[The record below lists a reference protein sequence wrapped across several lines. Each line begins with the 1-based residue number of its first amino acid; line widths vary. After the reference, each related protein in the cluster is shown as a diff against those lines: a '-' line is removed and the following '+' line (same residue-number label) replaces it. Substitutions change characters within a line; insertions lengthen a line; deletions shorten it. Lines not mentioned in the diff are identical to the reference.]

1 MARLGPIG
9 LNQLLTDIK
18 NWVNSKL
25 STKSDTAHTHTAY
38 AVKHTY
44 TTAANAAK
52 NWYRIANANTKQV
65 YTGNPIHA
73 EFILTAYNSSYDPG
87 YSERWYVR
95 AMVLGRNAYVVI
107 FGGNT
112 APFSQCRVLYENTLA
127 DIDDNDRPAID
138 IYLNYVLANG
148 TTKIEIEEVYNQG
161 WTFVADGQL
170 AVSTVPTGFE
180 NVAIGVRGNGVERS
194 TYSDIATYLNKPR
207 RDITSNVTLADNTTY
222 RSTTLN
228 CTGTRTI
235 TLPSIN
241 SNYFWCVIKNFNA
254 EADIITIHPST
265 AAVLIDGSND
275 DIILRPG
282 EFVAIHS
289 RAANSFTIV
298 GDNRKR
304 TCLVGRS
311 GEVGTD
317 TKHWFRVAQKTLD
330 TRYRD
335 AFILLDVFQA
345 GSDSN
350 YMGRLCAHVRVDG
363 TIGVVGNKQF
373 TWLYRGTQLS
383 DADFA
388 MTTIETSGTSVVV
401 DIWCKR
407 TGGYSSFSF
416 VVVSEGFST
425 DSLDSP
431 AGKWILTRARATVG
445 DLETL
450 DTGFTTVTNPTVVTL
465 ANSIT
470 GNAGSATVAQ
480 QVRKDPAAGSTAD
493 LLYSQ
498 CAGTDIFRLQV
509 GGASNAGYVEI
520 ATADD
525 GSEPIYVR
533 QYKGTFTS
541 LQRTA
546 TLLDGSG
553 NTSFPGQVT
562 GNKFDGPL
570 TWSGTAF
577 SYTAGNSL
585 YFYSGQPAIAN
596 CFEGSSNDFT
606 KFSYPTGGTAV
617 STNNANIQT
626 LRFDWGNTYWHDLFM
641 SPNNNY
647 LWHRNVVNSDAR
659 GWRRIVEENVTGL
672 ADQSWNINI
681 AGTAANV
688 TGTVDIANGGTG
700 ATTRLNAVKALTN
713 EAVGTPTHFLA
724 ITTNWG
730 KAGYTTVAQAKT
742 VLGITGDIISHSDSE
757 YVHMSGDE
765 TVAGVKTF
773 SNNTYITS
781 LNFTSEVE
789 SQSSSSSAVF
799 PIVTT
804 VTYADQS
811 PSQTARL
818 NFRITANG
826 DKSLYPHENNQYSF
840 GVTSR
845 RWATLYGYLA
855 NLGGTYLGNEA
866 SPNERT
872 NLYLLAN
879 RDADGQ
885 SGAYIGRFRQ
895 NRTQGAMES
904 SDVSFISFDFLEN
917 STRYTRCFTMGMT
930 DWDNDKVPQTYYL
943 TSPDGK
949 GSLGT
954 ATTAWNKVYANS
966 YYLGTTSFTDKFV
979 TTDTAQTISGVKTFN
994 SDTLV
999 SNQGNAY
1006 RIANSAGTGYGVFQ
1020 RTDGSNWYML
1030 VTANNDP
1037 LGTWT
1042 SARPISIAL
1051 STGTCNINGNAGTA
1065 TQFSANTTVALTG
1078 DATGTSAG
1086 SKKGWSVPVTLANSG
1101 VTAGSY
1107 GPSADASP
1115 AHSGTFSV
1123 PSITVDAKGRIT
1135 AASTKTITLPSDSN
1149 TDTLMTQNVSTT
1161 DSTYPILLCATA
1173 NASSNQGAKTGIF
1186 GSGVKVNPKTSVVSA
1201 KGFSGVPT
1209 GNTYVTA
1216 VKDGGALV
1224 NSQATSW
1231 GAIWRAPTKD
1241 YQVAGATWSNNNNNV
1256 YICYSVTN
1264 ANAEAG
1270 TNTMAKSLIW
1280 AADTGTLTT
1289 TTFSGA
1295 LSGNASSATEFSA
1308 NKDVTLT
1315 GDVTGTASSKAG
1327 WSVATTLANS
1337 GVTAGTY
1344 GPSAD
1349 VTGNNNATISVPEI
1363 TVDAK
1368 GRVTSVT
1375 NRTLTCKNNT
1385 YNVYNKTLTIQKNGT
1400 NVATFTSN
1408 SNTDVTANI
1417 TVPTKVS
1424 ELTNDSGY
1432 LTSHQSLANYLTK
1445 TTNVSEMGRYI
1456 DLHYD
1461 NATAKYDWD
1470 VRLYADSQGTAAG
1483 GGSFKIDA
1491 ASAYAPAPASDAND
1505 TRIATT
1511 AWVNSKG
1518 YLTSHQSLSNY
1529 VTLNTAQEI
1538 TNTKTFKDANTVV
1551 KRTDIE
1557 AGNTLPSADKLA
1569 RNIFQDK
1576 NGKELGSIYYYKN
1589 TSGNTGLCLRAGDW
1603 FSESEG
1609 VYSLNASGTNRR
1621 AELVLYTNSSG
1632 DCCIQPNGYFSST
1645 LKALST
1651 SVWLGESTK
1660 PFGRVYANAFEFCNA
1675 GLLADTDV
1683 QTTEEHSVGFFGQNN
1698 TPLSY
1703 ITFQKRPN
1711 LKDRIAVRVQTS
1723 ASSYKS
1729 YDFDATCFYPE
1740 SSNSVDIGSTT
1751 NIFKNIYC
1759 NNYYKGTTAFG
1770 DIVTHNASEFLTSHQ
1785 SLSSCVKN
1793 VVTNSQTIKSTG
1805 ITRGTAPSS
1814 TQTFGIPF
1822 TDNNGVYIGNIY
1834 GQYATDK
1841 ATSVGLFAY
1850 KGTTTSNSDNAGIQ
1864 IGYDASGNV
1873 YTSAPT
1879 PSSLDNSTKI
1889 ATTAFVYNTAVKHL
1903 AAYTYIYVA
1912 MSATGNGSGSN
1923 TSNYMSLTDLRT
1935 YLATVHMHS
1944 SASNLN
1950 GSYSLQILFKAG
1962 DSFGDATFDATKMP
1976 GVRNLILNT
1985 STGTNSTVN
1994 NYSTNS
2000 PTFGNIN
2007 VTGDIVVTMRN
2018 LNCTG
2023 RISSQHGAYVSIDT
2037 YMGISSLMAANYGYL
2052 NVAKNMVINVC
2063 DAHVDYLFSAVNNG
2077 ILAMWPGATITIN
2090 FRQQCYYTRS
2100 LFYASSN
2107 GTAWIGYSS
2116 FKLTGTEPMAVW
2128 GGSGT
2133 LTGTSET
2140 AAATVEKAVTLASGQ
2155 TFTLTTNATAKVKF
2169 TVDNTAA
2176 NPTLNIGGT
2185 GAKPIYW
2192 NNAPVQATMLMK
2204 NITYDVKYNGSQFVI
2219 QNAVKRLTNN
2229 DFGVFRSSGNYNQTY
2244 NSGSWNFTGWAL
2256 YYGTGIENSNWRGS
2270 HIGNIQQNVSTVNN
2284 TFPVLI
2290 CGTANATANT
2300 LIAPYFAKGVKINP
2314 STNVVSASGFDGPL
2328 TGDVTGNCSGT
2339 SANVTGTVAIANGG
2353 TGATTRLNAVKAL
2366 TNEAVGTPT
2375 HFLAITTNWGK
2386 AGYTTVA
2393 QAKTVLG
2400 ITGDIVSHNA
2410 SEFLTSHQ
2418 SLDNYVTL
2426 NSNQTITAIKTIT
2439 GGNQGKMVFK
2449 NPDYNKGDANESG
2462 VIVSRLYFGNG
2473 ASYDG
2478 ANAVLS
2484 TSVDSSGNSV
2494 VELCAINNTA
2504 NNSSRASLILTYD
2517 KSATSHRLLKSW
2529 GNFVPYSSDDY
2540 TLGNSS
2546 SIWKE
2551 CYCNA
2556 YYLGTT
2562 AFGDIV
2568 THNASEFLTSHQS
2581 LSSCVKNVVTNSQ
2594 IIKSTGITRGT
2605 APSSAQTFG
2614 IGFSDNNNK
2623 YIGNIYGQYAT
2634 DKATYVGLYAY
2645 KGTTTSNGDNASVR
2659 VGYDASGNAYT
2670 YAPTPATTDNSTQ
2683 IATTAFVKAQGYLTS
2698 HQSLANYVTTN
2709 TDQSISGIKSHSKH
2723 ISILGDYVGNESSTN
2738 GRSCLYLKANRDTD
2752 GKSGLYVTKFRQ
2764 NVAQGSMGNSDVVFL
2779 SHDILE
2785 NETRTNAG
2793 FVESYSNWTNDV
2805 PGGMSVYSSIATRN
2819 LGTSAKPWTNAYIT
2833 NLNLNGAAFDPTSIN
2848 GVGTIKLLAYGAGT
2862 TEYTLNAG
2870 TTKAG
2875 SQLGEVW
2882 ASHYSGSS
2890 SIWWQFSMLKTQSG
2904 TWKLLHHISVSG
2916 GYTDLTLIGLWV
2928 RIS

>member
-25 STKSDTAHTHTAY
+25 SNKADTAHTHTAY

-95 AMVLGRNAYVVI
+95 AMVLGRNAHVVI
-107 FGGNT
+107 FGSNS

-180 NVAIGVRGNGVERS
+180 NTAVGVRGNGVERS
-194 TYSDIATYLNKPR
+194 SYSDIATYLNKPR

-235 TLPSIN
+235 TIPSIN

-265 AAVLIDGSND
+265 TSVLIDGSND

-289 RAANSFTIV
+289 RAANSFSIV

-317 TKHWFRVAQKTLD
+317 TKHWFRVAQKTLN

-345 GSDSN
+345 ASDSS
-350 YMGRLCAHVRVDG
+350 YMGRLCAHVRVDN

-383 DADFA
+383 DTDFA

-407 TGGYSSFSF
+407 TGGYSAFAF
-416 VVVSEGFST
+416 AVVSEGFST

-431 AGKWILTRARATVG
+431 AGKWILTRERATVG
-445 DLETL
+445 DLESL

-470 GNAGSATVAQ
+470 G
-480 QVRKDPAAGSTAD
+480 
-493 LLYSQ
+493 
-498 CAGTDIFRLQV
+498 
-509 GGASNAGYVEI
+509 
-520 ATADD
+520 
-525 GSEPIYVR
+525 
-533 QYKGTFTS
+533 TS
-541 LQRTA
+541 
-546 TLLDGSG
+546 
-553 NTSFPGQVT
+553 
-562 GNKFDGPL
+562 
-570 TWSGTAF
+570 
-577 SYTAGNSL
+577 
-585 YFYSGQPAIAN
+585 
-596 CFEGSSNDFT
+596 
-606 KFSYPTGGTAV
+606 
-617 STNNANIQT
+617 
-626 LRFDWGNTYWHDLFM
+626 
-641 SPNNNY
+641 
-647 LWHRNVVNSDAR
+647 
-659 GWRRIVEENVTGL
+659 
-672 ADQSWNINI
+672 
-681 AGTAANV
+681 ANV
-688 TGTVDIANGGTG
+688 TGTVAIANGGTG
-700 ATTRLNAVKALTN
+700 ATTRLDAVKALTN
-713 EAVGTPTHFLA
+713 ESVASPTHFLT

-730 KAGYTTVAQAKT
+730 KAGYTRVSEAKT
-742 VLGITGDIISHSDSE
+742 ALGITGDIGSHSDSE

-765 TVAGVKTF
+765 TIGGNKTF
-773 SNNTYITS
+773 SDNITLS
-781 LNFTSEVE
+781 
-789 SQSSSSSAVF
+789 
-799 PIVTT
+799 
-804 VTYADQS
+804 
-811 PSQTARL
+811 
-818 NFRITANG
+818 
-826 DKSLYPHENNQYSF
+826 
-840 GVTSR
+840 
-845 RWATLYGYLA
+845 
-855 NLGGTYLGNEA
+855 GTYLGTEA
-866 SPNERT
+866 SGNERT
-872 NLYLLAN
+872 NIYLLAN
-879 RDADGQ
+879 RDTAGT

-979 TTDTAQTISGVKTFN
+979 TTDTAQTITGVKTFN
-994 SDTLV
+994 SDTL
-999 SNQGNAY
+999 QGNAY

-1020 RTDGSNWYML
+1020 RTDGTYWYFM

-1037 LGTWT
+1037 LGSWT
-1042 SARPISIAL
+1042 SARPITIRLSDGYCTINGKANEANKVYTTIAADTTAAL
-1051 STGTCNINGNAGTA
+1051 VQASVASNDCFRIAAGGAANAGWAEIATGDDASEPIYVRQYKGNFTTLQRTATLLDGSGNTSFPGTVTATGFSGPLTGNVTGTASKATGNANGNEITD
-1065 TQFSANTTVALTG
+1065 TVI
-1078 DATGTSAG
+1078 
-1086 SKKGWSVPVTLANSG
+1086 KGLSISG
-1101 VTAGSY
+1101 
-1107 GPSADASP
+1107 
-1115 AHSGTFSV
+1115 
-1123 PSITVDAKGRIT
+1123 
-1135 AASTKTITLPSDSN
+1135 KTITYTKIDGNTGTLTTQDTVYTHPTTSGNKHIPSGGSSGQFLGWDSDGTAKWVNNPNTN

-1173 NASSNQGAKTGIF
+1173 NATSNQGAKTGIF

-1201 KGFSGVPT
+1201 KGFSGIPT

-1241 YQVAGATWSNNNNNV
+1241 YQVAGATWSNTNNNV

-1264 ANAEAG
+1264 ANANAG
-1270 TNTMAKSLIW
+1270 TNTMAKSLVW

-1295 LSGNASSATEFSA
+1295 LSGNASTATEFSA

-1344 GPSAD
+1344 GPDAD

-1363 TVDAK
+1363 TVDSK

-1408 SNTDVTANI
+1408 SNTNVTANI
-1417 TVPTKVS
+1417 TVPTKTS
-1424 ELTNDSGY
+1424 ELTNDSNFLTTSSSLNASKLTGTIDIARLPQGALERVITVADQTARFALTTSSVQLGDTVKQLDTGVMYVVVNESKLNSNDGYLEYTAGSASSVPWSGITSKPTEFTPSSHTHTKSEITDFPTNVSAFTNDAGY
-1432 LTSHQSLANYLTK
+1432 LTA
-1445 TTNVSEMGRYI
+1445 
-1456 DLHYD
+1456 
-1461 NATAKYDWD
+1461 
-1470 VRLYADSQGTAAG
+1470 
-1483 GGSFKIDA
+1483 
-1491 ASAYAPAPASDAND
+1491 
-1505 TRIATT
+1505 
-1511 AWVNSKG
+1511 
-1518 YLTSHQSLSNY
+1518 HQSLSNY

-1576 NGKELGSIYYYKN
+1576 NGKELGSIFYYKN

-1632 DCCIQPNGYFSST
+1632 DCCIQPNGLFSTHIKPLNS
-1645 LKALST
+1645 
-1651 SVWLGESTK
+1651 SVYLGDSTK
-1660 PFGRVYANAFEFCNA
+1660 SFGRVYANDFKSCNA
-1675 GLLADTDV
+1675 GLLPDTDV
-1683 QTTEEHSVGFFGQNN
+1683 QTTEEHSIGFYGQNN

-1711 LKDRIAVRVQTS
+1711 LKDRVAIRINTTS
-1723 ASSYKS
+1723 SSYKS

-1785 SLSSCVKN
+1785 SLSN
-1793 VVTNSQTIKSTG
+1793 YVTLNGAQTISGIKTISTHLRFSSAN
-1805 ITRGTAPSS
+1805 TRGTAPSANEERDLIDYKDS
-1814 TQTFGIPF
+1814 AGNRISLFETMYN
-1822 TDNNGVYIGNIY
+1822 TDKSSKTSIYAYKTTAATGGNI
-1834 GQYATDK
+1834 G
-1841 ATSVGLFAY
+1841 SMGI
-1850 KGTTTSNSDNAGIQ
+1850 GCNS
-1864 IGYDASGNV
+1864 SGNV
-1873 YTSAPT
+1873 YTFAPT
-1879 PSSLDNSTKI
+1879 PASLDNSTKI
-1889 ATTAFVYNTAVKHL
+1889 ATTAFVYNTAAKHL
-1903 AAYTYIYVA
+1903 SAATNIYVA
-1912 MSATGNGSGSN
+1912 MVATGNGSGSN
-1923 TSNYMSLTDLRT
+1923 TSNYMALADLRT

-1944 SASNLN
+1944 AASSIN
-1950 GSYSLQILFKAG
+1950 GSYNLQILFKAG

-1985 STGTNSTVN
+1985 SAGTNSTVN

-2023 RISSQHGAYVSIDT
+2023 RISSQYGAQVSIDT
-2037 YMGISSLMAANYGYL
+2037 YMGISSLMAANSGYL

-2063 DAHVDYLFSAVNNG
+2063 DAHVDYLFLAMNNG
-2077 ILAMWPGATITIN
+2077 ILAMWPGATVTIN
-2090 FRQQCYYTRS
+2090 FRQQCYYARA
-2100 LFYASSN
+2100 LFYTSSN

-2133 LTGTSET
+2133 LTGTSNT

-2169 TVDNTAA
+2169 TVDNTAN

-2270 HIGNIQQNVSTVNN
+2270 HIGNIQQNVSTSNN
-2284 TFPVLI
+2284 TYPVLI
-2290 CGTANATANT
+2290 SGTANATAT
-2300 LIAPYFAKGVKINP
+2300 TSTAPCFAKDVKINP

-2328 TGDVTGNCSGT
+2328 TWSGTAFSYIAGNSLYYYSGQPAIANCFEGSSNDFTKFSYPAGGTSVSSSNANIQTLRLDWGNTYWHDLFMSPNNNYLWHRNVVNSDARGWRRIVEENVTGLTDQSWNINIAGT
-2339 SANVTGTVAIANGG
+2339 AANVTGTVAIANGG
-2353 TGATTRLNAVKAL
+2353 TGATTRLTAVKAL
-2366 TNEAVGTPT
+2366 TNEAVASPT

-2418 SLDNYVTL
+2418 SL
-2426 NSNQTITAIKTIT
+2426 
-2439 GGNQGKMVFK
+2439 
-2449 NPDYNKGDANESG
+2449 
-2462 VIVSRLYFGNG
+2462 
-2473 ASYDG
+2473 
-2478 ANAVLS
+2478 
-2484 TSVDSSGNSV
+2484 
-2494 VELCAINNTA
+2494 
-2504 NNSSRASLILTYD
+2504 
-2517 KSATSHRLLKSW
+2517 
-2529 GNFVPYSSDDY
+2529 
-2540 TLGNSS
+2540 
-2546 SIWKE
+2546 
-2551 CYCNA
+2551 
-2556 YYLGTT
+2556 
-2562 AFGDIV
+2562 
-2568 THNASEFLTSHQS
+2568 
-2581 LSSCVKNVVTNSQ
+2581 SSCVKNVVTNNQ
-2594 IIKSTGITRGT
+2594 TIKSTGITRGT

-2614 IGFSDNNNK
+2614 IAFSDNNNK
-2623 YIGNIYGQYAT
+2623 SIGNIYGQYAT
-2634 DKATYVGLYAY
+2634 DKSTYVGLYAY

-2670 YAPTPATTDNSTQ
+2670 YAPTPATADNSTQ

-2723 ISILGDYVGNESSTN
+2723 ISILGDYIGNESSTN

-2764 NVAQGSMGNSDVVFL
+2764 NVAQGSMGSSDVVFL

-2793 FVESYSNWTNDV
+2793 FVESYSNWENDV
-2805 PGGMSVYSSIATRN
+2805 PGGMSIYSTIATRN

-2833 NLNLNGAAFDPTSIN
+2833 NLNLNGNAFDPTSID
-2848 GVGTIKLLAYGAGT
+2848 GVGTTRLLAYEPAST
-2862 TEYTLNAG
+2862 TDLSNPAG
-2870 TTKAG
+2870 TTK
-2875 SQLGEVW
+2875 
-2882 ASHYSGSS
+2882 SGSRLYDVRMTLPNTS
-2890 SIWWQFSMLKTQSG
+2890 GSDGIFGNAYQGEFHVWIDTGRTQSG
-2904 TWKLLHHISVSG
+2904 TWKVLHDISVGTPQTGAHSFA
-2916 GYTDLTLIGLWV
+2916 IAMWV
-2928 RIS
+2928 RIA

>member
-1 MARLGPIG
+1 MARLGPTG

-44 TTAANAAK
+44 TTAASAAK

-95 AMVLGRNAYVVI
+95 AMVLGRNAHVVI

-180 NVAIGVRGNGVERS
+180 NVAVSIRGNGVERS

-265 AAVLIDGSND
+265 TAVLIDGSND
-275 DIILRPG
+275 DIVLRPG

-317 TKHWFRVAQKTLD
+317 TKHWFRVAQKTLT

-335 AFILLDVFQA
+335 AFILLDVFHA
-345 GSDSN
+345 GCDSN
-350 YMGRLCAHVRVDG
+350 YMGRLCAHVRVDN

-383 DADFA
+383 DDDFA

-407 TGGYSSFSF
+407 TGGYSAFEF

-425 DSLDSP
+425 DSPDSP

-445 DLETL
+445 DLESL

-509 GGASNAGYVEI
+509 GGASNAGWAEI

-533 QYKGTFTS
+533 QYKGAFTS

-562 GNKFDGPL
+562 GVKFDGPL

-577 SYTAGNSL
+577 SYNAGNSL
-585 YFYSGQPAIAN
+585 YYYSGQPAIAN

-606 KFSYPTGGTAV
+606 KFSYPAGGTAV
-617 STNNANIQT
+617 SSSNANIQT
-626 LRFDWGNTYWHDLFM
+626 LRLDWGNTYWHDLFM

-672 ADQSWNINI
+672 TDQSWNINI

-713 EAVGTPTHFLA
+713 EAVSTPTYFLT
-724 ITTNWG
+724 ITNGWA

-742 VLGITGDIISHSDSE
+742 VLGITGDMGSHSDSE
-757 YVHMSGDE
+757 YVHKTGNETISGD
-765 TVAGVKTF
+765 KTF
-773 SNNTYITS
+773 GNGTLIVDNGTGNNVHGEIKLNGTRPVYINADNSEDGLFANTACGMSIILNDSSKSIHIGGYSTNSSGRKFIKTTDKAPYLTLGTQEVGTQILVPENDTADSTFSITS
-781 LNFTSEVE
+781 TLKYASGASAKSFTVKFK
-789 SQSSSSSAVF
+789 QGDDGSSGVF
-799 PIVTT
+799 PV
-804 VTYADQS
+804 
-811 PSQTARL
+811 
-818 NFRITANG
+818 ANNKTDLG
-826 DKSLYPHENNQYSF
+826 LSGN
-840 GVTSR
+840 
-845 RWATLYGYLA
+845 RWK
-855 NLGGTYLGNEA
+855 N
-866 SPNERT
+866 
-872 NLYLLAN
+872 
-879 RDADGQ
+879 
-885 SGAYIGRFRQ
+885 
-895 NRTQGAMES
+895 
-904 SDVSFISFDFLEN
+904 
-917 STRYTRCFTMGMT
+917 
-930 DWDNDKVPQTYYL
+930 
-943 TSPDGK
+943 
-949 GSLGT
+949 
-954 ATTAWNKVYANS
+954 VYATN
-966 YYLGTTSFTDKFV
+966 YYYGADAVEFSTKFV
-979 TTDTAQTISGVKTFN
+979 TTDTSQTIAGLKTFANNTMVVGRNTDGNSAIQLINSDAVGDSANGSSGFEVYGSSISDDNKIGGLTVGEYSNNGGAYATIEVNRTVSGVKTTTAIRSLIRSDGSKEFSPSTDNDIKLGHSSFRWSAIYGNTYYYGSNNVEFSTKFVTTDTDQSISGSKIFN
-994 SDTLV
+994 GDKIVIT
-999 SNQGNAY
+999 QGNGY
-1006 RIANSAGTGYGVFQ
+1006 RMVCNADGGASGYGVFQ
-1020 RTDGSNWYML
+1020 RVDSVNWYLM
-1030 VTANNDP
+1030 VTAQNDA
-1037 LGTWT
+1037 LGSWT
-1042 SARPISIAL
+1042 SARPASMNL
-1051 STGTCNINGNAGTA
+1051 STGVLSINGNAATA
-1065 TQFSANTTVALTG
+1065 TQFSAN
-1078 DATGTSAG
+1078 
-1086 SKKGWSVPVTLANSG
+1086 
-1101 VTAGSY
+1101 
-1107 GPSADASP
+1107 
-1115 AHSGTFSV
+1115 
-1123 PSITVDAKGRIT
+1123 
-1135 AASTKTITLPSDSN
+1135 
-1149 TDTLMTQNVSTT
+1149 
-1161 DSTYPILLCATA
+1161 
-1173 NASSNQGAKTGIF
+1173 
-1186 GSGVKVNPKTSVVSA
+1186 
-1201 KGFSGVPT
+1201 
-1209 GNTYVTA
+1209 
-1216 VKDGGALV
+1216 
-1224 NSQATSW
+1224 
-1231 GAIWRAPTKD
+1231 
-1241 YQVAGATWSNNNNNV
+1241 
-1256 YICYSVTN
+1256 
-1264 ANAEAG
+1264 
-1270 TNTMAKSLIW
+1270 KS
-1280 AADTGTLTT
+1280 
-1289 TTFSGA
+1289 
-1295 LSGNASSATEFSA
+1295 
-1308 NKDVTLT
+1308 VTLT

-1385 YNVYNKTLTIQKNGT
+1385 YNVYDKTLTIQKNGT

-1424 ELTNDSGY
+1424 ELTNDS
-1432 LTSHQSLANYLTK
+1432 
-1445 TTNVSEMGRYI
+1445 
-1456 DLHYD
+1456 
-1461 NATAKYDWD
+1461 
-1470 VRLYADSQGTAAG
+1470 
-1483 GGSFKIDA
+1483 
-1491 ASAYAPAPASDAND
+1491 
-1505 TRIATT
+1505 
-1511 AWVNSKG
+1511 G

-1632 DCCIQPNGYFSST
+1632 DCCIQPNGLFSTHIKPLNS
-1645 LKALST
+1645 
-1651 SVWLGESTK
+1651 SVYLGDSTK
-1660 PFGRVYANAFEFCNA
+1660 PFGRVYANDFKSCNA
-1675 GLLADTDV
+1675 GLLPDTDV
-1683 QTTEEHSVGFFGQNN
+1683 QTTEEHSIGFYGQNN

-1711 LKDRIAVRVQTS
+1711 LKDRVAIRINTTS
-1723 ASSYKS
+1723 SSYKS

-1785 SLSSCVKN
+1785 SLAN
-1793 VVTNSQTIKSTG
+1793 YVTLNGTQTISGIKTISTHLRFSSAN
-1805 ITRGTAPSS
+1805 TRGTAPSANEERDLIDYKDS
-1814 TQTFGIPF
+1814 AGNRISLFETMYY
-1822 TDNNGVYIGNIY
+1822 TDKSSKTSIYAYKTTAATGGNI
-1834 GQYATDK
+1834 G
-1841 ATSVGLFAY
+1841 SI
-1850 KGTTTSNSDNAGIQ
+1850 GI
-1864 IGYDASGNV
+1864 GCDASGNV
-1873 YTSAPT
+1873 YTYAPT

-1889 ATTAFVYNTAVKHL
+1889 ATTAFVYNTAAKHL
-1903 AAYTYIYVA
+1903 SAATNIYVA
-1912 MSATGNGSGSN
+1912 KVATGNGSGSN
-1923 TSNYMSLTDLRT
+1923 TSNYMALADLRT

-1944 SASNLN
+1944 STSNMN
-1950 GSYSLQILFKAG
+1950 GSYNLQILFKAG

-1985 STGTNSTVN
+1985 STGTNSTVD

-2063 DAHVDYLFSAVNNG
+2063 DAHIDYLFLAMNNG
-2077 ILAMWPGATITIN
+2077 ILAMWPGATVTIN

-2169 TVDNTAA
+2169 TVDNTAN

-2270 HIGNIQQNVSTVNN
+2270 HIGNIQQNVSTANN

-2290 CGTANATANT
+2290 SGTANATANT

-2339 SANVTGTVAIANGG
+2339 SANVTGTVDIANGG

-2375 HFLAITTNWGK
+2375 HFLAITTNYAK

-2418 SLDNYVTL
+2418 SL
-2426 NSNQTITAIKTIT
+2426 
-2439 GGNQGKMVFK
+2439 
-2449 NPDYNKGDANESG
+2449 
-2462 VIVSRLYFGNG
+2462 
-2473 ASYDG
+2473 
-2478 ANAVLS
+2478 
-2484 TSVDSSGNSV
+2484 
-2494 VELCAINNTA
+2494 
-2504 NNSSRASLILTYD
+2504 
-2517 KSATSHRLLKSW
+2517 
-2529 GNFVPYSSDDY
+2529 
-2540 TLGNSS
+2540 
-2546 SIWKE
+2546 
-2551 CYCNA
+2551 
-2556 YYLGTT
+2556 
-2562 AFGDIV
+2562 
-2568 THNASEFLTSHQS
+2568 
-2581 LSSCVKNVVTNSQ
+2581 SSCVKNVVTNNQ
-2594 IIKSTGITRGT
+2594 TIKSTGITRGT

-2614 IGFSDNNNK
+2614 IAFSDNNNK
-2623 YIGNIYGQYAT
+2623 SIGNVYGQYAT
-2634 DKATYVGLYAY
+2634 DKSTYIGLYAY

-2670 YAPTPATTDNSTQ
+2670 YAPTPATADNSTQ
-2683 IATTAFVKAQGYLTS
+2683 IATTAFVKAQGYLTA

-2752 GKSGLYVTKFRQ
+2752 GKSGLYITKFRQ

-2793 FVESYSNWTNDV
+2793 FVESYSNWTNNV
-2805 PGGMSVYSSIATRN
+2805 PGGMSIYSSIATRN

-2833 NLNLNGAAFDPTSIN
+2833 NLNLNGAAFDPTSID
-2848 GVGTIKLLAYGAGT
+2848 GVGTIKLLVYPAGT
-2862 TEYTLNAG
+2862 TEYVLNAG

-2882 ASHYSGSS
+2882 ASHDSSSS
-2890 SIWWQFSMLKTQSG
+2890 SIRWQFSMLKKQSG
-2904 TWKLLHHISVSG
+2904 TWKLLHNISLSA
-2916 GYTDLTLIGLWV
+2916 GYVDLKLIGLWV